1 MEITVNNVLTCTPE
15 ELEMFLRQ
23 YSVRDVPNKAV
34 PLTVMEKL
42 AEYANNAS
50 FIAELFIRAK
60 VAVRAA
66 KRGKIAKDI
75 SNFGVDDLVV
85 KRDIL
90 EQSLRNI
97 RGKWDTASRIW
108 TVHTDDLS
116 IQTGNRS
123 AGSLRGP

>member
-1 MEITVNNVLTCTPE
+1 MEITVNNLHTCTPE
-15 ELEMFLRQ
+15 ELEEFLRR
-23 YSVRDVPNKAV
+23 YSTRDVPNQAV
-34 PLTVMEKL
+34 PLTVTQKL
-42 AEYANNAS
+42 AEYANNSS

-75 SNFGVDDLVV
+75 PNFGVDDLVV

-108 TVHTDDLS
+108 TVHTDDIS
-116 IQTGNRS
+116 IQGSRS
-123 AGSLRGP
+123 SGSLRGG